1 MGQKNTTESVSIDKY
16 VKECVLPLQD
26 LRRRGKKEGCWLTA
40 VEGVK
45 TTWTIL
51 IALSLQ
57 RQLEAP
63 RV

>member
-1 MGQKNTTESVSIDKY
+1 MGQKNTTESVSIDEH

-26 LRRRGKKEGCWLTA
+26 LRRRGKEEGCWLTA
-40 VEGVK
+40 AESSK
-45 TTWTIL
+45 TTCTIL